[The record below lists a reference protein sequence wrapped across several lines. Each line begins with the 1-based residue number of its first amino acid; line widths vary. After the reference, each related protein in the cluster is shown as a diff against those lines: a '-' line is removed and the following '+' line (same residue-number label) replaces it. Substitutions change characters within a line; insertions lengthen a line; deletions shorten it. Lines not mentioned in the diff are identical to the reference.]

1 MYLTCKEVNVRG
13 LERKCVARGLW
24 NLGLFPKIASTNQSR
39 GFGLSGLMALLPRFS
54 AFDEI
59 AKVLHFAKVFS

>member
-1 MYLTCKEVNVRG
+1 VR
-13 LERKCVARGLW
+13 RQRLW

-39 GFGLSGLMALLPRFS
+39 GFGLSGLMVLLPRFS